1 MQRIDMFKWLTEVLQ
16 QLGGSPLLV
25 VTTERQQ
32 FKKLTISFEIPSRQD
47 VGTMIQ
53 IVASEKESP
62 VQMTYERRAIEACL
76 LELQNYG
83 YLIADLSWFKIKAL
97 QQNQQDIVTL
107 CETLSRENLY
117 DIVSEFC

>member
-1 MQRIDMFKWLTEVLQ
+1 M
-16 QLGGSPLLV
+16 

-32 FKKLTISFEIPSRQD
+32 FKKMTISFEIPSRQD

-53 IVASEKESP
+53 IVASGKEST

-83 YLIADLSWFKIKAL
+83 YLILDLSWFKIKAF
-97 QQNQQDIVTL
+97 QQNHQDIVSL

-117 DIVSEFC
+117 DIVSEFCYFQEL